1 MTFSNLPIQL
11 KSFVG
16 LKGLHTWHK
25 GILLDAAPQAQRSG
39 QSYNDLE
46 ESMSAA
52 TFSIFIQAPPEVVF
66 PFVGDLL
73 YHPAW
78 ATDQM
83 KMEARPSGSI
93 RVGNQY
99 RSTTNFK
106 GMVVVAELQIVE
118 YQPPTRF
125 AFTVNDRTGRY
136 THEFVLHSE
145 KGGTLVERSISNEN
159 TDLLSKILTMILMP
173 ILIIPESKKALQ
185 LLKARVEQA

>member
-1 MTFSNLPIQL
+1 MPAT
-11 KSFVG
+11 
-16 LKGLHTWHK
+16 
-25 GILLDAAPQAQRSG
+25 
-39 QSYNDLE
+39 
-46 ESMSAA
+46 
-52 TFSIFIQAPPEVVF
+52 TFSIFIKSPAEQVS

-73 YHPAW
+73 RHPAW

-106 GMVVVAELQIVE
+106 GMVVVAELQVVE
-118 YQPPTRF
+118 YQHPNRF

-159 TDLLSKILTMILMP
+159 SDLISKILTIILLP